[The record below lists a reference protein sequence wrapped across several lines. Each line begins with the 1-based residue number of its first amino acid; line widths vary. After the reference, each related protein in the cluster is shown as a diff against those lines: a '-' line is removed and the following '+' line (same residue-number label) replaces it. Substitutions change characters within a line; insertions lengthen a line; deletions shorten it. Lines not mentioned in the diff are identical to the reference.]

1 MQKVTPC
8 LWMDGRTEEAAQ
20 FYISIFKDGK
30 IHDQRTRQFDG
41 GPQPKGTPLVVVF
54 EIQGQ
59 RLMLLNGGPIYK
71 LSPSFSLSVSTEDQT
86 ETDYYWN
93 ALIDGGAPSQC
104 GWLVDKYGLSWQIVP
119 KRLPQLLG
127 DCDPARAQ
135 RAMAAM
141 LKMQK
146 IEIADLERAA
156 AG

>member
-1 MQKVTPC
+1 MQKITPC
-8 LWMDGRTEEAAQ
+8 LWMDGRIDEAAQ
-20 FYISIFKDGK
+20 FYISIFKEGK
-30 IHDQRTRQFDG
+30 IHDQSRYGEG

-59 RLMLLNGGPIYK
+59 RLMLLNGGPTYK

-93 ALIDGGAPSQC
+93 ALVAGGAPSQC
-104 GWLVDKYGLSWQIVP
+104 GWLVDKFGLSWQIVP
-119 KRLPQLLG
+119 RQLPQLLG
-127 DCDPARAQ
+127 DPNPARAQ